1 MVGVTPTEIFKPRR
15 FQNLRGFFNHNK
27 MRKFQLLPLAIFSL
41 FFLLMNWYVIGGL
54 QVAAPQTYVP
64 AVFWL
69 VIILST
75 FSVLYAIQGIR
86 SRGMGRFFKIATH
99 AFLMLFVSEILFLL
113 VLLSQDVYRFA
124 AGAFYLVSDD
134 QFLVP
139 ARNLVW
145 ISISIA
151 VFFFSI
157 IIFLYGIL
165 KGKYAYRVIK
175 HTLFFKDLPAAF
187 DGFTITQ
194 ISDVHAGSFT
204 NPKAVQKGI
213 DMINAQQS
221 DLFVFTG
228 DLVNNKAEEIK
239 PWIGHFS
246 QIKAKYGQFSILGNH
261 DYGDYVKWE
270 NDLVKQGN
278 LQQLKTYHAELG
290 FRLLLDEHVEIQK
303 DGEKIILAGI
313 ENWGL
318 GFGERGD
325 LAKALQ
331 GTTKDEFK
339 ILLSHDPSHWEAQVK
354 NNPNKIHLSLAGH
367 THGMQFGIEAFGIKW
382 SPVKFRY
389 KHWAGIKEENERFL
403 NVNRGFGFI
412 GFSGRVGIWPEIT
425 VIKLKKS

>member
-27 MRKFQLLPLAIFSL
+27 MRKLQLLPLAIFSL

-54 QVAAPQTYVP
+54 QVAAPQSYVP

-124 AGAFYLVSDD
+124 AGTFYLVSDD

-165 KGKYAYRVIK
+165 RGKYAYRVIK

-270 NDLVKQGN
+270 NELAKQGN
-278 LQQLKTYHAELG
+278 LLQLKKYHAELG
-290 FRLLLDEHVEIQK
+290 FRLLLDEHVELQK

-325 LAKALQ
+325 LAKALW

-354 NNPNKIHLSLAGH
+354 NNSNKIHLSLAGH

-389 KHWAGIKEENERFL
+389 KHWAGIKEENGRFL